1 MALKQP
7 TLEEI
12 VDSERQLVLTADE
25 RYGKY
30 SRHARE
36 CAFFTSQ
43 CIISVALDRLMFARF
58 FSLMKKQL
66 MLAFL
71 STLRLHKV
79 QAMMNL
85 RQVLEA
91 GAAAAFAIANPE
103 PEHFAISDAQGF
115 IDPSRELATK
125 RYRWLAQRFPEASAA
140 IREKKEMMHNLAH
153 ANIVL
158 TSKTF
163 EVNEAG
169 NEIITRFF
177 DLEDEY
183 HVKVDLWLTAS
194 ISIELMNLLYC
205 VNKEHDVL
213 KFIPNFESNFDR
225 IYEDNIAL
233 LTEMK
238 SNERYKRML
247 NLSK

>member
-91 GAAAAFAIANPE
+91 GAAAHLRLQI
-103 PEHFAISDAQGF
+103 Q
-115 IDPSRELATK
+115 SRNTL
-125 RYRWLAQRFPEASAA
+125 Q
-140 IREKKEMMHNLAH
+140 
-153 ANIVL
+153 
-158 TSKTF
+158 
-163 EVNEAG
+163 
-169 NEIITRFF
+169 
-177 DLEDEY
+177 
-183 HVKVDLWLTAS
+183 
-194 ISIELMNLLYC
+194 
-205 VNKEHDVL
+205 
-213 KFIPNFESNFDR
+213 
-225 IYEDNIAL
+225 
-233 LTEMK
+233 
-238 SNERYKRML
+238 
-247 NLSK
+247 